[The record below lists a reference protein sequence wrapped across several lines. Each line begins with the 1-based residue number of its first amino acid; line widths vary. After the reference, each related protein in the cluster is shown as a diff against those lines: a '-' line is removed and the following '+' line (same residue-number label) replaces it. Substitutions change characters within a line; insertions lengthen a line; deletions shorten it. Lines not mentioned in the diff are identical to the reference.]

1 MVKKEILK
9 SEINSSKQNEKKEKT
24 NKNSSKNIMIPFI
37 IILGLIIL
45 FFSIKYLYHPVT
57 NEESYVYNGFNF
69 TKVSNL
75 WLTEVQKNNTLFRI
89 TTRYRPMDVEDVLFE
104 PEVSKKIINSNGI
117 YLTVPPNLT
126 SVAVLAMAEV
136 GRIVGTR
143 YNILNIPS
151 EVALTEPN
159 DNGAIVKTCED
170 AVNGVG
176 VILFRR
182 GNNTAVYSDKNCIIV
197 QGEDDWEIVRA
208 ADRLTFALLGI
219 MN

>member
-1 MVKKEILK
+1 MIKKEILG

-24 NKNSSKNIMIPFI
+24 NKSSSKNLTILFI

-45 FFSIKYLYHPVT
+45 FFSIKYFYHPIT
-57 NEESYVYNGFNF
+57 NEESYVYNGFKF
-69 TKVSNL
+69 TRVSNL
-75 WLTEVQKNNTLFRI
+75 WLTEVQKDNTLFRI
-89 TTRYRPMDVEDVLFE
+89 TTRYRPRDIEDVLFE

-151 EVALTEPN
+151 EVALTVPN
-159 DNGAIVKTCED
+159 DKGAIVKTCED
-170 AVNGVG
+170 AVNGVS
-176 VILFRR
+176 VIFFRR
-182 GNNTAVYSDKNCIIV
+182 GNSTAVYSDKNCIIV

-208 ADRLTFALLGI
+208 ADRLTFDLLGI